1 MMLSLSAINMLLV
14 SVIAFSYADLSNII
28 ALTLWIVNNETID
41 FINILSPVHRIKCT
55 CIQWHF

>member
-1 MMLSLSAINMLLV
+1 MMLSLSAIDMLLV
-14 SVIAFSYADLSNII
+14 SVIAFFFFFLSNII